1 MCYRMLVGIKKSAF
15 SLLTQTFF
23 VSNLLSS
30 QRAEPII
37 AKPAIHEMA
46 AQAAMPSCWVNPATT
61 NVRNDT
67 RATVRA

>member
-1 MCYRMLVGIKKSAF
+1 MLQDVSRDKKVCVQFIDAD
-15 SLLTQTFF
+15 FF